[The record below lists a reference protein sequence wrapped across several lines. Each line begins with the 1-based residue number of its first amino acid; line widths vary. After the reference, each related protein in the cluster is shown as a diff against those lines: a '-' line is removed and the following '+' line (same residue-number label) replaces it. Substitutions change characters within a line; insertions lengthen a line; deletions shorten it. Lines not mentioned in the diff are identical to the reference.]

1 MFIDGPIISARG
13 ISRLNA
19 VFLVLKKFKRS
30 YFDLIMHKFMPDTF
44 RSDRVFFSLYGD
56 ILVSSFIIFNYFS
69 IRILVFRSFLL

>member
-13 ISRLNA
+13 ICRVNA

-30 YFDLIMHKFMPDTF
+30 YFDLIMHKFTPDTF
-44 RSDRVFFSLYGD
+44 RIDRVFFSLYGD

-69 IRILVFRSFLL
+69 IRILVFRSFVL